1 MAVVSITALAL
12 ALRLLGISRQSVWF
26 DEAFSVGVAA
36 LPMPAL
42 LDAAAHDLNPP
53 LYYLLLHAWLPLAT
67 NDAWLR
73 LPGVLCSSATVGLT
87 AWLGQRLFDWRT
99 GLLAA
104 VLLATSSFHIALSQ
118 EARAYAL
125 FGLLAMASVCA
136 LVQARA
142 RGTRRWWLT
151 FAAVSVLALY
161 SHNYGMFLLV
171 AEATWLAGEM
181 VWQRHLDR
189 RACLAFLLIG
199 VLYLPWVPVL
209 LGQAGTSTW
218 IERADV
224 GAFAQTY
231 FSFIASTPPG
241 HGGDPLARAA
251 RWGILA
257 LLPLALL
264 PARNRSLTLL
274 LGSIVIGGTLLPVL
288 LSMSIVPLFVVRY
301 TAYVLPAFWLI
312 VARAASTLP
321 TRPLRAAVAGIIAL
335 EVVVNLPPLYT
346 DPFYSRSDLR
356 AAVEEVRS
364 SAGADQLVI
373 HTTEFTQ
380 YPFAYYDR
388 GSLDDALIAAGDR
401 ASLRGVVADRPSF
414 WYVASYDVQDPDA
427 AASAEQQAGVDLC
440 EWRITTRYDLLGVK
454 LYQVGRPAIPDRP
467 SCP

>member
-26 DEAFSVGVAA
+26 DEAFSVGIAA

-53 LYYLLLHAWLPLAT
+53 LYYLLLHTWLPLAT

-118 EARAYAL
+118 EARA
-125 FGLLAMASVCA
+125 
-136 LVQARA
+136 

-151 FAAVSVLALY
+151 FTAVSTLALY

-199 VLYLPWVPVL
+199 VLYLPWAPVL

-241 HGGDPLARAA
+241 HGGDSLARAA

-257 LLPLALL
+257 LLQLALL

-274 LGSIVIGGTLLPVL
+274 LGSIVIGGTILPVL

-321 TRPLRAAVAGIIAL
+321 TRLLRAAVAGIIAL

-427 AASAEQQAGVDLC
+427 AASAEQQASVDLC
-440 EWRITTRYDLLGVK
+440 EWRITTEYDLLGVK
-454 LYQVGRPAIPDRP
+454 LYQVGRPALPDPR